1 MEHSAIENYKMS
13 EDPNPALKEEIKC
26 VIVGDGAV
34 GKTCLLITYSTSS
47 FPGAE
52 YIPTI
57 FDNYVAKV
65 MVNNKVIQLNL
76 WDTAGQED
84 YDRLRPMSY
93 PQTNIFLVCYSVD
106 SKTSLQNVETKWFPE
121 IRHYCPETPIIL
133 VATKTDLRDDENHKT
148 RMIPAE
154 EGKGMAEKLNAVYY
168 LECSARTGDGVQG
181 VFDQAIRAVLAP
193 RTRKRRSPLCNLF

>member
-1 MEHSAIENYKMS
+1 MTDEAASNIPES
-13 EDPNPALKEEIKC
+13 IKC

-34 GKTCLLITYSTSS
+34 GKTCLLITYSTNS
-47 FPGAE
+47 FPGEE

-65 MVNNKVIQLNL
+65 MVNSRYIQLNL

-93 PQTNIFLVCYSVD
+93 PQTHIFLVCYSVD
-106 SKTSLQNVETKWFPE
+106 SKSSLANVKAKWFPE
-121 IRHYCPETPIIL
+121 IRHYCPNTPIIL
-133 VATKTDLRDDENHKT
+133 VATKTDLRGDEKK
-148 RMIPAE
+148 MISAN
-154 EGKGMAEKLNAVYY
+154 EGKQIADEMGAVGY
-168 LECSARTGDGVQG
+168 LECSATGDGIQG

-193 RTRKRRSPLCNLF
+193 KKTKDRHRICKLL

>member
-1 MEHSAIENYKMS
+1 MS
-13 EDPNPALKEEIKC
+13 EDPASKIPESIKC

-34 GKTCLLITYSTSS
+34 GKTCLLITYSTNA
-47 FPGAE
+47 FPGEE

-65 MVNNKVIQLNL
+65 MVNNRYIQLNL

-93 PQTNIFLVCYSVD
+93 PQTHIFLVCYSVD
-106 SKTSLQNVETKWFPE
+106 SKNSLNNVKSKWFPE
-121 IRHYCPETPIIL
+121 IKHYCPNTPIIL
-133 VATKTDLRDDENHKT
+133 VATKTDLRNDESRK
-148 RMIPAE
+148 MIEAKD
-154 EGKGMAEKLNAVYY
+154 GKNMADELGAVGY
-168 LECSARTGDGVQG
+168 LECSARTGDGIQG

-193 RTRKRRSPLCNLF
+193 QRPNKRRTICEIL